1 MVSDPINLWL
11 RKHIGLLCFLAFAN
25 TANVAYAQNY
35 SDIWWN
41 PAESG
46 WGLTIA
52 DHGSQLFAV
61 WYTYDVNGKPTWFT
75 IPGGTFS
82 NGKRNFSGDIY
93 QTTGPA
99 YSQPFVASQVTATK
113 VGTASLDFAPAG
125 QAAGKASFSYSI
137 GAVSQTKVIERQPF
151 GNAPPNWGN
160 DVTDIWWNEAES
172 GWGLTLA
179 QHGNNVFGVWFTYGL
194 DGKPLWVTL
203 PGVTFTAASAF
214 NGSLYSVT
222 GPYYGTVPFNSAAV
236 VATPAG
242 NASLSFNAPNG
253 GSGTFA
259 STLNGFNQTK
269 TITRQPFGDPPS
281 SSAQIQQSLG
291 AILQRP
297 VFQCGSGTDSV
308 SADTSPGSV
317 TVFESGPVRPITLSA
332 DGQRLY
338 VTNAPANCL
347 EIYAVEGDSLRLAST
362 VAVGL
367 EPVAVSERSGN
378 EVWVVNHLS
387 DSVSVVRLDG
397 TPRVLRTL
405 LVGDEPRD
413 IVFAGSN
420 RDRAFITAAARGQNR
435 PGFTSTSLTT
445 PAQGRADI
453 WVFDANALDE
463 SLNGSPLT
471 ILTLFADVPRGLA
484 VSTDG
489 GKVYAAPF
497 MSGNRTTTL
506 HRDAVTNGKPLPNR
520 NVENIVEPGTGLIVR
535 FDGSAWRDG
544 AGTDWSSKVKFTL
557 PDFDLFAIDANAA
570 VPSVTTQV
578 SGLGTTLFNLAVHP
592 VSGAVYA
599 SNTEAQ
605 NHIRFEGPGLKATTV
620 RGRIA
625 ESRISVVDVAANRV
639 DAVHLNSHLDFSLPQ
654 GAAVAAPTKAKTL
667 AQPTA
672 LAFSADGGTLYAA
685 AFGSNKVAAL
695 PTASLSSASFVPDST
710 RHIPVPAGPVGLAL
724 NANGQRLYVY
734 SRIAHSVSV
743 IDTTAKTTL
752 STAPLFTPE
761 SAVVKAGRKFLYDA
775 TETSA
780 NGSSS
785 CGSCHIFG
793 DMDHL
798 SWDLGNPDDVMKNN
812 PNAYVPNVPRTTFQ
826 FHPMKGPMG
835 TQTLRG
841 LRGNGPLHWRGD
853 RTGTN
858 RQTVRGALESLEEAS
873 FKEFNSA
880 FVGLVGRE
888 TPLAESDL
896 QSFTDFSM
904 ALAMPPNPV
913 RSLTNQLSAAEQ
925 AGRDI
930 YLNTN
935 TITLLGSCNSCHALN
950 PAAGRFGTAGL
961 MAFEG
966 GRITENF
973 KVPQLRNVYQK
984 AGMFGFSLSTSAATG
999 QQIRGFGFSHDG
1011 SVDTLD
1017 SFLSD
1022 PVFNFPAPA
1031 TTTRAQVAAFVL
1043 AMDSDLA
1050 PIVGQQVTWRPG
1062 AGATVEARLA
1072 LLKTQAQVTAPR
1084 ATCDLTVRA
1093 SVEGA
1098 TYAGLMQ
1105 SDGTWLMKTGERI
1118 SDTALRNLANASQ
1131 PLTFTCV
1138 PPGSGRRIALNAP

>member
-1 MVSDPINLWL
+1 MPRILLPFRWL
-11 RKHIGLLCFLAFAN
+11 QKHIGLLCVLAFASV
-25 TANVAYAQNY
+25 ANVASAQNY

-41 PAESG
+41 PSESG

-52 DHGSQLFAV
+52 DHGSELFGV
-61 WYTYDVNGKPTWFT
+61 WYTYDINGKPTWFT
-75 IPGGTFS
+75 IPGGTFT
-82 NGKRNFSGDIY
+82 NGKRNFSGDLY

-99 YSQPFVASQVTATK
+99 YSQPFLTSQVTATK
-113 VGTASLDFAPAG
+113 VGTASFDFSPAG
-125 QAAGKASFSYSI
+125 QAAGKASFSYTI
-137 GAVSQTKVIERQPF
+137 GAVSQTKIIERQPF
-151 GNAPPNWGN
+151 GNAAPNWGA
-160 DVTDIWWNEAES
+160 DFTDIWWNENES

-194 DGKPLWVTL
+194 DGKPLWVTI
-203 PGVTFTAASAF
+203 PGVTFTSAGTF
-214 NGSLYSVT
+214 NGQLYSVT
-222 GPYYGTVPFNSAAV
+222 GPYYGTVPFNSGAV
-236 VATPAG
+236 VATQVG
-242 NASLSFNAPNG
+242 TASLTISG
-253 GSGTFA
+253 SSGTFA
-259 STLNGFNQTK
+259 STLSGFSQTK
-269 TITRQPFGDPPS
+269 TIKPQPFGDQPS
-281 SSAQIQQSLG
+281 SAAQIQLSLG
-291 AILQRP
+291 TTLQKP
-297 VFQCGSGTDSV
+297 VFQCGTGTDSV
-308 SADTSPGSV
+308 TADSASGSV
-317 TVFESGPVRPITLSA
+317 MVFESGPVRPITLSA
-332 DGQRLY
+332 DGLRLY

-347 EIYAVEGDSLRLAST
+347 EIYAVEVDTLRLAST
-362 VAVGL
+362 VSVGL
-367 EPVAVSERSGN
+367 EPVAVNERSGN

-413 IVFAGSN
+413 VVFAGSN

-435 PGFTSTSLTT
+435 PGFSSANLTT
-445 PAQGRADI
+445 PAQGRADV
-453 WVFDANALDE
+453 WVFDTNAIDE
-463 SLNGSPLT
+463 TLNGKPLT
-471 ILTLFADVPRGLA
+471 ILTLFADTPRGLA
-484 VSTDG
+484 VSADG

-506 HRDAVTNGKPLPNR
+506 HRDAVGAGKPAPSR
-520 NVENIVEPGTGLIVR
+520 NVENIAAPGTGLIVR
-535 FDGSAWRDG
+535 FDGSGWRDG
-544 AGTDWSSKVKFTL
+544 AGADWSSKVKFTL
-557 PDFDLFAIDANAA
+557 PDYDLFVIDANANPP
-570 VPSVTTQV
+570 VVSSQI

-592 VSGAVYA
+592 VSGDVYA

-605 NHIRFEGPGLKATTV
+605 NHIRFEGPGTSATTV

-625 ESRISVVDVAANRV
+625 ESRISVVDVAAKRV

-654 GAAVAAPTKAKTL
+654 ASAVPAATKAKTL

-672 LAFSADGGTLYAA
+672 LVFSPDGGTLYTA
-685 AFGSNKVAAL
+685 AFGSGKVAAL
-695 PTASLSSASFVPDST
+695 PTASLSSATFVPDSS
-710 RHIPVPAGPVGLAL
+710 RHIPVPAGPAGLAL

-734 SRIAHSVSV
+734 SRIAHNVTV
-743 IDTTAKTTL
+743 IDTANKTTIN
-752 STAPLFTPE
+752 TASLFTPE

-775 TETSA
+775 NDSSA

-798 SWDLGNPDDVMKNN
+798 AWDLGNPNDLMKNN
-812 PNAYVPNVPRTTFQ
+812 PNGYVPFVPKTTAQ

-841 LRGNGPLHWRGD
+841 MRGNGPLHWRGD
-853 RTGTN
+853 RTGIN
-858 RQTVRGALESLEEAS
+858 RQIVRGSLESLEEAS
-873 FKEFNSA
+873 FKEFRSA

-888 TPLAESDL
+888 TELAEAEM
-896 QSFTDFSM
+896 QSFTDFAMS
-904 ALAMPPNPV
+904 LATPPNPIRALNNV
-913 RSLTNQLSAAEQ
+913 LTPTEQ

-930 YLNTN
+930 YLNN
-935 TITLLGSCNSCHALN
+935 NSITLLGSCNSCHTLN

-984 AGMFGFSLSTSAATG
+984 AGMFGFSLSSGAATG

-1031 TTTRAQVAAFVL
+1031 ATTRAQVAAFVL
-1043 AMDSDLA
+1043 AMDTDLA

-1062 AGATVEARLA
+1062 TSSEVETRLT
-1072 LLKTQAQVTAPR
+1072 LLKTQAAVTTPR
-1084 ATCDLTVRA
+1084 PACDLTVRA
-1093 SVEGA
+1093 SVDGIIH
-1098 TYAGLMQ
+1098 AGLMQ
-1105 SDGTWLMKTGERI
+1105 SDVTWLMKTGERI
-1118 SDTALRNLANASQ
+1118 SDTALRSLATASQ

-1138 PPGSGRRIALNAP
+1138 PPGSGKRIALNSP

>member
-1 MVSDPINLWL
+1 MRRIFLPFHWL
-11 RKHIGLLCFLAFAN
+11 CKHIGLLCVLALAN
-25 TANVAYAQNY
+25 TAHAQNY

-52 DHGSQLFAV
+52 DHGTQLFAV

-99 YSQPFVASQVTATK
+99 YSQPFLASQVTATK
-113 VGTASLDFAPAG
+113 VGTASFDFAPAG

-137 GAVSQTKVIERQPF
+137 GAVNQNKIIERQPF
-151 GNAPPNWGN
+151 GNAPPNWGA
-160 DVTDIWWNEAES
+160 DVTDIWWNENES

-179 QHGNNVFGVWFTYGL
+179 QHGNNIFGVWFTYGL
-194 DGKPLWVTL
+194 DGKPLWLTL
-203 PGVTFTAASAF
+203 PGVTFTSATAF
-214 NGSLYSVT
+214 NGALYSVT
-222 GPYYGTVPFNSAAV
+222 GPYFGSVPFNSAAV
-236 VATPAG
+236 VATPVG
-242 NASLSFNAPNG
+242 NASLAING
-253 GSGTFA
+253 SSGTFT
-259 STLNGFNQTK
+259 STLNGFSQIK
-269 TITRQPFGDPPS
+269 TIKPQPFGDPPVNVTPL
-281 SSAQIQQSLG
+281 QQSLG
-291 AILQRP
+291 TILQKP
-297 VFQCGSGTDSV
+297 VFQCGTGTDSV
-308 SADTSPGSV
+308 TADASPGSV

-338 VTNAPANCL
+338 VTNTPANCL
-347 EIYAVEGDSLRLAST
+347 EIYAVEGDTPRLAS
-362 VAVGL
+362 AISVGL
-367 EPVAVSERSGN
+367 EPVAVNERNAN

-435 PGFTSTSLTT
+435 PGFSSTTLTT
-445 PAQGRADI
+445 PGQGRADV
-453 WVFDANALDE
+453 WVFDANAIDE
-463 SLNGSPLT
+463 SLNGNPLT
-471 ILTLFADVPRGLA
+471 ILTLFADTPRGLA
-484 VSTDG
+484 VSADG
-489 GKVYAAPF
+489 SKVYAAPF
-497 MSGNRTTTL
+497 MSGNRTTSL
-506 HRDAVTNGKPLPNR
+506 HRDAVSGGKPAPNR

-535 FDGSAWRDG
+535 FDGSAWRDV

-557 PDFDLFAIDANAA
+557 PDFDLFVIDANAA

-592 VSGAVYA
+592 VSGALYA

-605 NHIRFEGPGLKATTV
+605 NHIRFEGPGRAATTV

-654 GAAVAAPTKAKTL
+654 GATVAAPIKAKTL

-672 LAFSADGGTLYAA
+672 LTFSPDGGTLYAA

-695 PTASLSSASFVPDST
+695 PTASLSSATFVPDSA
-710 RHIPVPAGPVGLAL
+710 RHISVPAGPAGLAL
-724 NANGQRLYVY
+724 SASGARLYVY
-734 SRIAHSVSV
+734 SRIAHNLSL
-743 IDTTAKTTL
+743 IDTAAKTTL
-752 STAPLFTPE
+752 STTPLFSPE

-775 TETSA
+775 TDSSA

-798 SWDLGNPDDVMKNN
+798 AWDLGNPDDVMKNN
-812 PNAYVPNVPRTTFQ
+812 TNAYVPNVPRTTFQ

-841 LRGNGPLHWRGD
+841 IRGNGPLHWRGD
-853 RTGTN
+853 RTGIN

-873 FKEFNSA
+873 FKEFRSA

-888 TPLAESDL
+888 TELSDTEM
-896 QSFTDFSM
+896 QSFTDFAMSI
-904 ALAMPPNPV
+904 AMPPNPI
-913 RSLTNQLSAAEQ
+913 RALTNQLNATEQ

-930 YLNTN
+930 YFNTGN
-935 TITLLGSCNSCHALN
+935 ITLLGSCNTCHTLN
-950 PAAGRFGTAGL
+950 PSAGRFGTAGF

-984 AGMFGFSLSTSAATG
+984 AGMFGFSLASGAATG

-1031 TTTRAQVAAFVL
+1031 VTTRAQVAAFVL

-1050 PIVGQQVTWRPG
+1050 PIVGQQVTWRPNTS
-1062 AGATVEARLA
+1062 AEVEARLS
-1072 LLKTQAQVTAPR
+1072 LLKAQAAVTTPQ

-1093 SVEGA
+1093 SVDGA

-1105 SDGTWLMKTGERI
+1105 SDGTWLMKTGERLTD
-1118 SDTALRNLANASQ
+1118 SALRNLASASQ

-1138 PPGSGRRIALNAP
+1138 PPGTGRRIALNAP

>member
-1 MVSDPINLWL
+1 MHSFFLYFKRL
-11 RKHIGLLCFLAFAN
+11 TRTIGALVVLAMAG
-25 TANVAYAQNY
+25 TAHAQNY

-52 DHGSQLFAV
+52 DHNSQLFAV
-61 WYTYDVNGKPTWFT
+61 WYTYDASGKPTWFT

-99 YSQPFVASQVTATK
+99 YTQPFVASQVTATK
-113 VGTASLDFAPAG
+113 VGSASLDFAPAG
-125 QAAGKASFSYSI
+125 QPAGKASFSYTI
-137 GAVSQTKVIERQPF
+137 GTVSQTKLIERQPF
-151 GNAPPNWGN
+151 GNAVPDWGN
-160 DVTDIWWNEAES
+160 DLTDIWWNAIES

-194 DGKPLWVTL
+194 DGKPLWLTI
-203 PGVTFTAASAF
+203 PGVSFTSATAF

-222 GPYYGTVPFNSAAV
+222 GPYYGSVPFNPGAVAA
-236 VATPAG
+236 TLAG
-242 NASLSFNAPNG
+242 NASLAFTGS
-253 GSGTFA
+253 SGTFT
-259 STLNGFNQTK
+259 STLNGFTQTK
-269 TITRQPFGDPPS
+269 LITRQPFGDAPGQA
-281 SSAQIQQSLG
+281 AQIQQSLG
-291 AILQRP
+291 TILQRP
-297 VFQCGSGTDSV
+297 VFQCGTGTDSV
-308 SADTSPGSV
+308 SADNAPGSM

-332 DGQRLY
+332 DGQRIY

-347 EIYAVEGDSLRLAST
+347 EIYAVEGDALRLAST

-367 EPVAVSERSGN
+367 EPVAVSERGNVNGN

-405 LVGDEPRD
+405 QVGDEPRD
-413 IVFAGSN
+413 IVFAGTN

-435 PGFTSTSLTT
+435 PGFTSTRLTM
-445 PAQGRADI
+445 PSQGRADV
-453 WVFDANALDE
+453 WVFDANALDD
-463 SLNGSPLT
+463 SLNGNPLA
-471 ILTLFADVPRGLA
+471 ILTLFADTPRGLA
-484 VSTDG
+484 VSADG
-489 GKVYAAPF
+489 SKVYAAPF

-506 HRDAVTNGKPLPNR
+506 HRDAVGSAKPLPDR
-520 NVENIVEPGTGLIVR
+520 NIENVVAPATGLIVR
-535 FDGSAWRDG
+535 FDGNAWRDG
-544 AGTDWSSKVKFTL
+544 AGTDWSTKVKFSL
-557 PDFDLFAIDANAA
+557 PDNDLFAIDANAA
-570 VPSVTTQV
+570 VPAVTAQI
-578 SGLGTTLFNLAVHP
+578 SGVGTTLFNLAVHP
-592 VSGAVYA
+592 LSGAVYA

-605 NHIRFEGPGLKATTV
+605 NHLRFEGPGKAATTV

-625 ESRISVVDVAANRV
+625 ESRISVVDVAAGSV
-639 DAVHLNSHLDFSLPQ
+639 DTVHLNSHLDFSLPQ
-654 GAAVAAPTKAKTL
+654 GATVPAATKAKSL

-672 LAFSADGGTLYAA
+672 LAFSPDGGTLYTA
-685 AFGSNKVAAL
+685 AFGSAKVAAL
-695 PTASLSSASFVPDST
+695 STANLSSSRFVPDSGQ
-710 RHIPVPAGPVGLAL
+710 HIAVPAGPAGLAL

-734 SRIAHSVSV
+734 SRIAHNVSV
-743 IDTTAKTTL
+743 IDTAARTTL
-752 STAPLFTPE
+752 TSLALFSPE

-775 TETSA
+775 TGSSA

-785 CGSCHIFG
+785 CASCHIFA

-798 SWDLGNPDDVMKNN
+798 AWDLGNPDDLRKTNN
-812 PNAYVPNVPRTTFQ
+812 NAYVPLVPKTTPQ
-826 FHPMKGPMG
+826 FHPMKGPMN

-841 LRGNGPLHWRGD
+841 MRGNGPLHWRGD
-853 RTGTN
+853 RTGAN
-858 RQTVRGALESLEEAS
+858 RQIVRGALESLEEAS

-888 TPLAESDL
+888 NELSESDM
-896 QSFTDFSM
+896 QSFTDFAM
-904 ALAMPPNPV
+904 ALATPPNPI
-913 RSLTNQLSAAEQ
+913 RALTNQLNPTEQ

-930 YLNTN
+930 YNN
-935 TITLLGSCNSCHALN
+935 VSNITLLGSCNTCHALN

-984 AGMFGFSLSTSAATG
+984 TGMFGFSLSTAAGTG
-999 QQIRGFGFSHDG
+999 PQIRGFGFSHDG

-1031 TTTRAQVAAFVL
+1031 ATTRAQVAAFVL
-1043 AMDSDLA
+1043 AMDTDLA
-1050 PIVGQQVTWRPG
+1050 PSVGQQVTWRPDG
-1062 AGATVEARLA
+1062 SAAVEERLS
-1072 LLKTQAQVTAPR
+1072 LLKTQANITTPR

-1093 SVEGA
+1093 SIDGT
-1098 TYAGLMQ
+1098 TYGGLMQ
-1105 SDGTWLMKTGERI
+1105 SDGTWLMKTGERP
-1118 SDTALRNLANASQ
+1118 SDAALRALASPSQ